1 MMQRS
6 YSEKILKKKEY
17 SKETLRKQVYKHLRK
32 EMANGNLLPGN
43 AVSLKDICEKLHIST
58 QPLRDALIRLEAEGF
73 VSIYPRSRVIIKSL
87 DINEIRYLFEIIGA
101 LEMVLLESSFETF
114 KDSDIVSME
123 KLNQEMRK
131 AVENGD
137 YIAFSKPH
145 WDFHNLFIELSD
157 NYIAKKIINPMKLR
171 LWNAPR
177 RRFHKAWE
185 LMACDEH
192 EQITKS
198 IKSRNLSDALR
209 VIKQS
214 HWSFSYNEEYLRW
227 VYFYT
232 K

>member
-1 MMQRS
+1 MRRR
-6 YSEKILKKKEY
+6 YNNNIPPNKEFT
-17 SKETLRKQVYKHLRK
+17 KETLRKRVYNHIRK
-32 EMANGNLLPGN
+32 EMENGNLAPGN
-43 AVSLKDICEKLHIST
+43 AVSLKEVCTKLQIST
-58 QPLRDALIRLEAEGF
+58 QPVRDALIRLEAEGF
-73 VSIYPRSRVIIKSL
+73 VNIYPRSRVIINSL
-87 DINEIRYLFEIIGA
+87 DINEIRYLYEVIGA
-101 LEMVLLESSFETF
+101 LEIILLETSFEKF
-114 KDSDIVSME
+114 KDSDIVSMK

-131 AVENGD
+131 AIENGD

-145 WDFHNLFIELSD
+145 WDFHNLFIDFSD

-177 RRFHKAWE
+177 RRFHKTWE

-198 IKSRNLSDALR
+198 IKSKNLSEALR

-214 HWSFSYNEEYLRW
+214 HWNFSYNEEYVRW

>member
-6 YSEKILKKKEY
+6 YREKILKKKEY

-43 AVSLKDICEKLHIST
+43 AVSLKEICEKLHIST

-101 LEMVLLESSFETF
+101 LENVLLESSFDKF
-114 KDSDIVSME
+114 KDSDIALME

-137 YIAFSKPH
+137 YIAFSNPH

-157 NYIAKKIINPMKLR
+157 NYIAKKIIKPMKLR

-198 IKSRNLSDALR
+198 IKSRNLSGALR

-227 VYFYT
+227 VYFCT
-232 K
+232 N